1 MESIKSVCKVVGG
14 YSSKDTSNLTPVT
27 DFNLLKSGDWVI
39 TGGTVIEILDPDK
52 FIELWSQAS
61 PNKPGIMWHFP
72 KQLEVR
78 PNLSIAKEAEEIIYG
93 DREATY
99 GDPSKNLRIIASL
112 WSAYLGT
119 EITATQVCDMM
130 VLLKVARLKNT
141 PHHRDSMVDIIG
153 YTLLKERCRNE

>member
-27 DFNLLKSGDWVI
+27 GFNLLKSGDWVI
-39 TGGTVIEILDPDK
+39 TGGEVIEILNPDE
-52 FIELWSQAS
+52 FIALWSQG
-61 PNKPGIMWHFP
+61 KPGIMWHFP
-72 KQLEVR
+72 KQLEAKTKSS
-78 PNLSIAKEAEEIIYG
+78 LAKEAEEIIYG
-93 DREATY
+93 DRETTY

-153 YTLLKERCRNE
+153 YTLLKERCENE